1 MPKMIGEFAPSWM
14 LGIVLSGAFAAL
26 MSTAD
31 SQLLV
36 LSSMLTRDVY
46 AKWLKKDASM
56 KQEFIVGK
64 IIVLALAVI
73 GLLIALS
80 SVETIFDTLTKTTFT
95 GLAVLFPTTIA
106 ALYWKRATKWGCLAS
121 IIAGEATYAG
131 FYYGHI
137 PSDYTFGF
145 LPVVPVIV
153 VTVAV
158 LVLVTLL
165 TSAKRPETSPG
176 KDESQKPYTPHND

>member
-1 MPKMIGEFAPSWM
+1 
-14 LGIVLSGAFAAL
+14 

-46 AKWLKKDASM
+46 TRWLKKDASHR
-56 KQEFIVGK
+56 QEVIVGK
-64 IIVLALAVI
+64 VIVLGLALI
-73 GLLIALS
+73 GLVIALS

-106 ALYWKRATKWGCLAS
+106 ALYWKRATKWGCIAS

-131 FYYGHI
+131 FRYKYI
-137 PSDYTFGF
+137 PADFTFGF
-145 LPVVPVIV
+145 LEVVPVI
-153 VTVAV
+153 
-158 LVLVTLL
+158 LVTTVVLIVVSLL
-165 TSAKRPETSPG
+165 IRKEDNTKRVSAF
-176 KDESQKPYTPHND
+176 SQL